1 MHNQYLERIRQ
12 PAMSNYSSGISDIFG
27 SSGVGA
33 NIMAGNSAFG
43 SLPDLK
49 QAKRASLE
57 KELFGS

>member
-1 MHNQYLERIRQ
+1 
-12 PAMSNYSSGISDIFG
+12 MSNYSSGISGILG

-33 NIMAGNSAFG
+33 NIMAASAFG

-57 KELFGS
+57 KELFGA

>member
-1 MHNQYLERIRQ
+1 MHSQYLERIRQ
-12 PAMSNYSSGISDIFG
+12 PAMSNYSSGISGILG

-33 NIMAGNSAFG
+33 NIMAASAFG

-57 KELFGS
+57 KELFGA